1 MQQIL
6 CPECPQVEVRVP
18 KSAPPEQ
25 QRVVMRGSNL
35 MEVEQNYS
43 GCGVDHYQC
52 PTCEALFSVSYKIDE
67 ITKIG

>member
-6 CPECPQVEVRVP
+6 CPDCPQMEVRLP
-18 KSAPPEQ
+18 KDAPPEKQ
-25 QRVVMRGSNL
+25 GVILRGSIL
-35 MEVEQNYS
+35 EEVEHNYS